1 MTQQTAVLETNY
13 YSGAWQ
19 GAMTSDTVEITDPAT
34 GEVHAQIGAG
44 RAGLR

>member
-13 YSGAWQ
+13 YGGAWQ
-19 GAMTSDTVEITDPAT
+19 GAMTSDTVEIIDPAT

-44 RAGLR
+44 RAG